1 MDKLSEYIPII
12 IILVSAIVTIA
23 GKVKK
28 QAKVTQETTLPGK
41 TVREYVEEK
50 RVSKPATVSYQ
61 KISEEKSSKPIF
73 QHQEIKPGKEFEA
86 YSSTPVII
94 EPEEEESSFHFEEDD
109 VVQAIIYAE
118 IINRKEY

>member
-1 MDKLSEYIPII
+1 MDKLSEYVPII
-12 IILVSAIVTIA
+12 IILVSVLFTIA
-23 GKVKK
+23 GKMKK
-28 QAKVTQETTLPGK
+28 QAKVTQETTLPGR

-50 RVSKPATVSYQ
+50 KASNPATASYQ
-61 KISEEKSSKPIF
+61 KVPKEKFQKQIF
-73 QHQEIKPGKEFEA
+73 QRQEIKPGKEFEA
-86 YSSTPVII
+86 FSSTPIII